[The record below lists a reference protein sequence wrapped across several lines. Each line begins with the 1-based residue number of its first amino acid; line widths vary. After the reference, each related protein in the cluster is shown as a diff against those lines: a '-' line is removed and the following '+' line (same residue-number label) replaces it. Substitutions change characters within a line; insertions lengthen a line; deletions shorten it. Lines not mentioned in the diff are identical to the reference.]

1 MRSIDSQNFRSSL
14 MQAVVYQKYGPPE
27 VLQLRDVPTPCPTEN
42 ELLVRIRA
50 TTVAAGDVRM
60 RKPDPF
66 AARLYNG
73 LLRPRRVTILGFE
86 LAGEVAEVGREVRRF
101 REGDQVFAFTGF
113 RFGAHAQYRCLPESG
128 TVKQGL
134 VAMKPANMT
143 YAESAAVP
151 CGGLTA
157 LAFLRRGNVQPG
169 QRILVYGASGSV
181 GTYAVQLAKCFGAEV
196 TGVCSTTNVD
206 LVRSL
211 GADKVVDYTKE
222 DFTMAG
228 ESYHVIFD
236 AVGKSSASRSRR
248 SLTRN
253 GVFLSV
259 ASSAAVLTDDLDFLR
274 GLIEAGK
281 LKAVIDRRYPLE
293 LVSEA
298 HRYVEGGHKKGN
310 VVITVDHGSET

>member
-1 MRSIDSQNFRSSL
+1 MKA
-14 MQAVVYQKYGPPE
+14 MVYQEYGPPE
-27 VLQLRDVPTPCPTEN
+27 VLQLRDVPTPSPAQN
-42 ELLVRIRA
+42 ELLVRIHA

-86 LAGEVAEVGREVRRF
+86 LAGEVTEVGRGVRRF

-113 RFGAHAQYRCLPESG
+113 RFGAHAQYRSLPETG

-134 VAMKPANMT
+134 VALKPANMT

-157 LAFLRRGNVQPG
+157 RAFLRKGRIQPG
-169 QRILVYGASGSV
+169 QKILVYGASGSV
-181 GTYAVQLAKCFGAEV
+181 GTYAVQLAKYFGAEV
-196 TGVCSTTNVD
+196 TGVCSATNGA

-211 GADKVVDYTKE
+211 GADRVVDYTKE
-222 DFTMAG
+222 DFTLAG

-236 AVGKSSASRSRR
+236 AVGKLSASRSRR
-248 SLTRN
+248 SLLKN

-259 ASSAAVLTDDLDFLR
+259 ASSAAVLADDLTFLK
-274 GLIEAGK
+274 GLVEAGR

-293 LVSEA
+293 LVPEA

-310 VVITVDHGSET
+310 VVITVDHASEN